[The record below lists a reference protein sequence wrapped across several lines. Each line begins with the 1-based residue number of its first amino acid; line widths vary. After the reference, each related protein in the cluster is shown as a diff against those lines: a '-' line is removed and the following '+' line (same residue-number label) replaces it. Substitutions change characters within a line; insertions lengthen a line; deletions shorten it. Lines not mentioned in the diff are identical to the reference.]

1 MSLSRLSKALLFLS
15 GVVAIIVICAV
26 VSNSLIQLNTMAS
39 SLSKVS
45 AQLSELHEMNQKLNL
60 LTAVNDKLGKT
71 NDTLAVV
78 GNRIDSM
85 NGKLG
90 LLGTMASELGSLSLS
105 LGNMSGKLDGTNAAL
120 AHTNQ
125 KLGALSTLSTLADL
139 DRKLDALAGLTLEL
153 KQTNAGITTMS
164 ATLQNVSTGLQGM
177 QTQLGVLTPMNESLK
192 AMSSRIDRS
201 LLGSRPRFL
210 GR

>member
-26 VSNSLIQLNTMAS
+26 VSNLLIQLNTMAS